1 MQLGYLLV
9 LFSLLCGLDDAFRT
23 EKSLRRYK
31 SISSFGY
38 DRSLSEI
45 HSASS
50 TGEVESKAY
59 LDEYSLWR
67 LNFKLKKVGQN
78 DVDFYLRVRF
88 IEQRGYE
95 PPQGKI
101 FIEDDTSG
109 VIRVDDNGYSGIWTL
124 SEDKDDRKDG
134 LWIWGLF
141 EEPKY
146 PYLYFNMDLYNTTIL
161 PSGEEEP
168 IFKGEGIPN
177 GRLYMRCS
185 HTRDK
190 NRGVI
195 LSNPQMTWKLTEI
208 VSADLLGIVKFD
220 AGEFEDA
227 GQLNIFPQFS
237 KAFNGTEAVNEL

>member
-1 MQLGYLLV
+1 MLDRFFLL
-9 LFSLLCGLDDAFRT
+9 FMLLCRFDEAFRVGHT
-23 EKSLRRYK
+23 LRWHRESYSFK
-31 SISSFGY
+31 NGRPTNELYSAPSS
-38 DRSLSEI
+38 
-45 HSASS
+45 
-50 TGEVESKAY
+50 GEDGSKAF
-59 LDEYSLWR
+59 LEECSLWR
-67 LNFKLKKVGQN
+67 LNFKLKKEGEN

-88 IEQRGYE
+88 IEQKGYE

-101 FIEDDTSG
+101 FIEDDISG
-109 VIRVDDNGYSGIWTL
+109 VVKVDENGYSGVWTL

-146 PYLYFNMDLYNTTIL
+146 PFLYFNMDLYNTTIL

-168 IFKGEGIPN
+168 IFGGEGIPN

-195 LSNPQMTWKLTEI
+195 LSNPQMTWKLTDI

-227 GQLNIFPQFS
+227 GELDIFPQFS
-237 KAFNGTEAVNEL
+237 KVANGTYAASR